1 MVLASHGVHKLH
13 RQALMAKFRKL
24 LYAKTVKDYETEM
37 EAFLNDPFARKY
49 EKFVAHLRK
58 NYFGENGA
66 CMLEMI

>member
-1 MVLASHGVHKLH
+1 MVGLGITWSSQTSQTSPHGQIQKASLS
-13 RQALMAKFRKL
+13 
-24 LYAKTVKDYETEM
+24 KDYETEM

-58 NYFGENGA
+58 NYFGKNGA